1 MNGYNFTERV
11 RKVLAMTRE
20 EAVRLGHPYIGTE
33 HMLLGLLA
41 EGGVANMMLSALDVD
56 SDAVRS
62 AILSI
67 VKPGPGPTGPDLPYT
82 SRAKKVLELALDEAR
97 DLNHNYVGDEHL
109 LLGLLGEKK
118 GIAAQVLFDAGLT
131 IENAR
136 AEALRILS
144 AESPSRPLYA
154 LAEYFP
160 KSARRLREIISA
172 GHDVAVGRQ
181 SPFIASTH
189 VAIALLQHQG
199 GMANAALERLNFDR
213 AAVLSALNQV
223 ALRGT
228 KPVDP
233 DGVVTPTPELLTVM
247 DAMERLR
254 RESNAATAGSQHLL
268 LALIMT
274 SPDVDSAFA
283 GQNVGAGSIRESLGW
298 ISG

>member
-11 RKVLAMTRE
+11 RKILAMTRE

-56 SDAVRS
+56 PDAVRS

-109 LLGLLGEKK
+109 LLGLLREMK
-118 GIAAQVLFDAGLT
+118 GIAAQVLCEAGLT
-131 IENAR
+131 LENAR

-144 AESPSRPLYA
+144 VESPPPPLYA

-189 VAIALLQHQG
+189 VAIALLQHPG

-233 DGVVTPTPELLTVM
+233 DGVVTPTPELLTAM

-254 RESNAATAGSQHLL
+254 RESNAATAGSHHLL

-274 SPDVDSAFA
+274 SPDVHSAFTEQSVFA
-283 GQNVGAGSIRESLGW
+283 NMIRESVRWL
-298 ISG
+298 SG